1 MAVLIELALSLASS
15 TYARQQ
21 VLTGIAPTR
30 RSRFT
35 AFKQTMSEING
46 FGLLL
51 MGFAFACIL
60 APFTLVYNADGGYKN
75 PSMIALL
82 VVGGFLLIGWGV
94 WDGFFARY
102 PIMPKRVLNRTL
114 ICAM

>member
-1 MAVLIELALSLASS
+1 MAPVQRTWLEA
-15 TYARQQ
+15 T
-21 VLTGIAPTR
+21 
-30 RSRFT
+30 
-35 AFKQTMSEING
+35 KQTLSEING
-46 FGLLL
+46 FGLIL

-60 APFTLVYNADGGYKN
+60 APFTLVYNADGGYTN

-82 VVGGFLLIGWGV
+82 VVGGLLLIAWAV

-114 ICAM
+114 ICAMYVSLPRCPP

>member
-1 MAVLIELALSLASS
+1 
-15 TYARQQ
+15 
-21 VLTGIAPTR
+21 
-30 RSRFT
+30 
-35 AFKQTMSEING
+35 MSEING

-82 VVGGFLLIGWGV
+82 VVGGLLLIGWGV

-114 ICAM
+114 ICAMWVDLGGPRLS